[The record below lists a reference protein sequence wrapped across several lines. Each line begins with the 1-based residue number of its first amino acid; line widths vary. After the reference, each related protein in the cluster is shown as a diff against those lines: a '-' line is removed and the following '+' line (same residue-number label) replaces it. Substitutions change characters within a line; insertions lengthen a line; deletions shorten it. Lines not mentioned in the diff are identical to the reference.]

1 MELSIEHDPNFGS
14 MNEEELSANWKQA
27 AKSNVNDVVKERQA
41 KIKVFRDL
49 LAQHHIQLRPG
60 DDHQLL
66 GILRSANC
74 DVKKALDV
82 AKEFLEYKIHCT
94 NVLPSTVREM
104 ITDNLKRFMVLP
116 HRDKHGRRIIVYKM
130 WDADK
135 YPYKTIMEMFYVLC
149 MMLSREVKT
158 QIAGISL
165 VGDMAGM
172 TRKHVPSTWSDIQTW
187 ATFMKGG
194 VPVWFHSIHILNG
207 PWLFEFLYSFA
218 KPLLNDKTKGNVV
231 LHKRA
236 DGFKTL
242 HAEIDP
248 QILPEEFGGT
258 AGKLDNSLC
267 LSAALKLDDY
277 FKDLQNS
284 TID

>member
-104 ITDNLKRFMVLP
+104 ITDNLK
-116 HRDKHGRRIIVYKM
+116 HGRRIIVYKM

-187 ATFMKGG
+187 ATFMK
-194 VPVWFHSIHILNG
+194 
-207 PWLFEFLYSFA
+207 
-218 KPLLNDKTKGNVV
+218 
-231 LHKRA
+231 
-236 DGFKTL
+236 
-242 HAEIDP
+242 
-248 QILPEEFGGT
+248 
-258 AGKLDNSLC
+258 
-267 LSAALKLDDY
+267 
-277 FKDLQNS
+277 
-284 TID
+284 